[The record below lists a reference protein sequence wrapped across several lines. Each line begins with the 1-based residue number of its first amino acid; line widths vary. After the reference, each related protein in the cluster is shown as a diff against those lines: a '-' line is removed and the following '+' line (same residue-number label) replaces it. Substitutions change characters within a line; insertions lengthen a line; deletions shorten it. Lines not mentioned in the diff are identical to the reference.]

1 MSSKINCKLSIKKA
15 FSIWLHYLVLDL
27 VRGRFLRQPVHHIA
41 HLLDW
46 DLVPQI
52 RNPLA
57 VNGAENSTVVQVR
70 SWSPP
75 LLKRCFLLTRQLF
88 VFLGVGNK
96 LLRLSSLNGLLL
108 LLLLLASYY
117 ELGFELE
124 LAWST
129 IVRHSLGSIELPWKR
144 HDVEGLLEITRAIR
158 DELLHRSHFVSI
170 TGSESSQLI

>member
-1 MSSKINCKLSIKKA
+1 
-15 FSIWLHYLVLDL
+15 

-70 SWSPP
+70 SWSSP
-75 LLKRCFLLTRQLF
+75 LLKRCFLLTRQLL
-88 VFLGVGNK
+88 VFLRFGNE
-96 LLRLSSLNGLLL
+96 LLRLSSLHGLLL
-108 LLLLLASYY
+108 LLLLLTSHN

-144 HDVEGLLEITRAIR
+144 HDVEWLLEITRAVR
-158 DELLHRSHFVSI
+158 DELLHRSNFVSI
-170 TGSESSQLI
+170 TGPEPSQLLQARIRAWRWT